1 MSHQHLSALDS
12 TFLELEDADPTAHMH
27 IGAVL
32 VFDGPAPPQEDL
44 LARLCD
50 RLPALPRFR
59 QQLLDDFRS
68 DALHRPR
75 WGAAPHFDPAS
86 HLGRAAL
93 PAPAGDEQL
102 LGWAAEFYGRRLDRR
117 RPLWEAVVV
126 EGLADDRWALVSK
139 VHHCL
144 ADGVGSLDALRL
156 WIDGADAPPVHAPP
170 GTSEPSAVD
179 FARAGLDL
187 ALHPRRTLARSIA
200 IGELAVREEI
210 QGAPSCSLNQPIG
223 IRRRLLALD
232 CDLDGLRDIKNGLG
246 GRVNDVILAVVAT
259 GLRALLQARDE
270 TLPAEGLRA
279 MVPVNVRDDAGGGM
293 GNQIVSLFI
302 ALPVEEPD
310 ALLRY
315 ERICEETAATKA
327 GREPA
332 GAAGLLG
339 VGEWLPPILHAPFAK
354 SLFGRR
360 LFNLTV
366 TNVPGPPFELHA
378 FGSRLVRAVPLVP
391 LAAEHAV
398 GVAVLSYSGRV
409 TFGVVVDD
417 DSVPDVGVMVD
428 AMEMAIADLTARA
441 DAADQG
447 QVIAR

>member
-1 MSHQHLSALDS
+1 
-12 TFLELEDADPTAHMH
+12 MH

-32 VFDGPAPPQEDL
+32 VFDGPAPTQKEL
-44 LARLCD
+44 LARLCE

-75 WGAAPHFDPAS
+75 WGAAPHFDPVS

-93 PAPAGDEQL
+93 PAPAGDEEL
-102 LGWAAEFYGRRLDRR
+102 LAWAAEYYGQRLDRR

-156 WIDGADAPPVHAPP
+156 WIDGADAPPVHPPP
-170 GTSEPSAVD
+170 GTSEPNAVD
-179 FARAGLDL
+179 FARAGLNL
-187 ALHPRRTLARSIA
+187 ALHPRRTFARSMA
-200 IGELAVREEI
+200 IGELALREEL
-210 QGAPSCSLNQPIG
+210 QGAAACSLNEPIG
-223 IRRRLLALD
+223 VRRRLLALD
-232 CDLDGLRDIKNGLG
+232 CDLDRLRAIKNALG

-259 GLRALLQARDE
+259 GLRALLLARNE

-279 MVPVNVRDDAGGGM
+279 MVPVNVRDDASAEM

-302 ALPVEEPD
+302 ALPVDEPD
-310 ALLRY
+310 PFLRY
-315 ERICEETAATKA
+315 ERICEETAATKS

-332 GAAGLLG
+332 GAAGLLD
-339 VGEWLPPILHAPFAK
+339 VGEWLPPVLHAPFAK

-366 TNVPGPPFELHA
+366 TNVPGPQFELHA

-398 GVAVLSYSGRV
+398 GVAVLSYTGQV
-409 TFGVVVDD
+409 TFGVVADD
-417 DSVPDVGVMVD
+417 DSVPDIGVMVD
-428 AMEMAIADLTARA
+428 AMDNAITDLTSMAETADQRRAIAH
-441 DAADQG
+441 
-447 QVIAR
+447 